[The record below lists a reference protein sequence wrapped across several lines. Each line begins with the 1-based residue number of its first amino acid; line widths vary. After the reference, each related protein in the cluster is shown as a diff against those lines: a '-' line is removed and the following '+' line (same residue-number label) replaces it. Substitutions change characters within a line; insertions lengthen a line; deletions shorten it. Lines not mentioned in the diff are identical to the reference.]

1 MRLLFIN
8 ETHPATQH
16 VAGMRLHYFAKALAR
31 RGHEV
36 LHLTGPEPHDD
47 GPALAMLDGLKA
59 HDWSEPFVLPI
70 SRPPSRPFWGANKPK
85 LVRRAQTLWNFL
97 QNGGPYPEWGV
108 EARRGATLALTRFQP
123 ELIWTTYGNSSNL
136 AVARSLAHNIRCPWV
151 IDFKDNWETFTPPS
165 LRMLLAKRFGD
176 ATGATANSAVQQR
189 VAARWFPQLPTRL
202 CYSGVADE
210 FFARDL
216 SDEVPDRGRTLL
228 LVGGTYDP
236 VMLHAYLAAVEQWRD
251 TLADNERIAFRFQY
265 LGSDHAL
272 VRAAVAQTGLAE
284 CARIDEYLP
293 LKEFA
298 QHVRR
303 AFCCSYLWAPHGFH
317 HKLLELLVASRSV
330 VAYPGEHSESGLL
343 ASQSE
348 TPFHVCAS
356 GKDLAAAL
364 GRSWANAFNPAKD
377 DDMPYWHWDDFAV
390 GLEEYFLDLTSHS
403 VTKQATEHRVK

>member
-16 VAGMRLHYFAKALAR
+16 VAGMRLHHFANALAR

-36 LHLTGPEPHDD
+36 LHLTGPDPHHD

-70 SRPPSRPFWGANKPK
+70 SPPPPRPSRSVDKPE
-85 LVRRAQTLWNFL
+85 LVRRARILWSFL
-97 QNGGPYPEWGV
+97 QHGGPFPEWGG
-108 EARRGATLALTRFQP
+108 EARLGAALALTRFQP
-123 ELIWTTYGNSSNL
+123 DLIWTTFGNSSNL
-136 AVARSLAHNIRCPWV
+136 AVARSVARDSRCPWV
-151 IDFKDNWETFTPPS
+151 IDFKDNWETFTPPA
-165 LRMLLAKRFGD
+165 LRMLLAKRFGG
-176 ATGATANSAVQQR
+176 ATGATANSAVQQHI
-189 VAARWFPQLPTRL
+189 AARWFPQLPTRL

-228 LVGGTYDP
+228 LVGGTYDRD
-236 VMLHAYLAAVEQWRD
+236 MLRAYLAAVAQWRGK
-251 TLADNERIAFRFQY
+251 LAADERIDFRFHY

-272 VRAAVAQTGLAE
+272 VRAEVAHTELAG
-284 CARIDEYLP
+284 CATIDEYLP
-293 LKEFA
+293 LGEFVR
-298 QHVRR
+298 HVRR

-330 VAYPGEHSESGLL
+330 VAFPGEHPESRFL

-356 GKDLAAAL
+356 AKDLAAAL
-364 GRSWANAFNPAKD
+364 GQCWANAFIPAKD
-377 DDMPYWHWDDFAV
+377 NCKPDWRWDDFAV
-390 GLEEYFLDLTSHS
+390 GLEAYFLQLT
-403 VTKQATEHRVK
+403 AIR